1 MDIHFLS
8 KETAYIDAGVN
19 LGLICSGEKSIL
31 IDAGIEVSVAKKV
44 LKLINEK
51 NLKLSGLILTHAHA
65 DHTGG
70 AAYIKNSLNIPV
82 ISSFQE
88 KPFIEHP
95 HLEPFYLFGGAT
107 PLKTMENKFLQAPP
121 CSVDI
126 CLEPGK
132 QDLLGFAVD
141 VIPLPGH
148 TPGQIGIA
156 YEGTLYL
163 ADALFAPEILAKHGL
178 PYFVDIGAVL
188 HTLGKLSESSYD
200 FYVPSHG
207 SVVENPVELT
217 LVNKKFLEEL
227 LDMVLGHLKE
237 PHTTTELLGKILRE
251 KNITINNP
259 SSFYLMQASL
269 QALLSYL
276 VNTGKI
282 NVVYCDN
289 LLCWHRNQ
297 S

>member
-8 KETAYIDAGVN
+8 KETAFIDAGVN
-19 LGLICSGEKSIL
+19 LGLICSGEKAIL
-31 IDAGIEVSVAKKV
+31 IDAGIEASVAKKV

-141 VIPLPGH
+141 VIPLSGH

-178 PYFVDIGAVL
+178 PYFVNIEAALD
-188 HTLGKLSESSYD
+188 TLDKLLQSAYD

-207 SVVENPVELT
+207 SMVQNPVKLI
-217 LVNKKFLEEL
+217 LANKKFLEEL
-227 LDMVLGHLKE
+227 LDMVLSHVEK
-237 PHTTTELLGKILRE
+237 PQTATELLGKIFRE
-251 KNITINNP
+251 KNLTINNP
-259 SSFYLMQASL
+259 GQFYLMQASL
-269 QALLSYL
+269 QGLLSYL
-276 VNTGKI
+276 SNTGKI

-289 LLCWHRNQ
+289 LLCWQRNQ